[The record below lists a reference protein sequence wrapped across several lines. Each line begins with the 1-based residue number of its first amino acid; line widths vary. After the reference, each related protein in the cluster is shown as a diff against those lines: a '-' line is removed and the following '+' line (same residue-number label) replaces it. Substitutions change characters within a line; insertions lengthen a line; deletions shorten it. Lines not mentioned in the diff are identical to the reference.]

1 MDSAAPG
8 LAPPAAT
15 VLAAGQPAPS
25 APASELDTL
34 RAELD
39 AMRDENAQLLLR
51 LHQVQEEL
59 EDDYRQLGGHARGPG
74 AAGAVRGSAQL
85 IDLQDQG
92 SHRHLDFEVR
102 LDSAADGGTTKLRVR
117 LLSHLNRPGLGLL
130 ARRSGERPLST
141 WQPTGLED
149 RREFMLLIPADDPGQ
164 ALLRRMGSTDWRRV
178 EDLSRLICRHVCSDD
193 WALGAHWQATAAR
206 LCRQLADLPA
216 RWRYDDLLVSR
227 DEPDGPPAL
236 DLHFVGAT
244 FGERRLDDVRLRW
257 RLPDAERR
265 PAGGSLHWRAPERAQ
280 ALALG
285 TWPTDA
291 DGNLADA
298 FELPVGDGSP
308 SGRRQRWARLS
319 PVERELILAL
329 LDALPAAAE
338 RALELQLPQ
347 GLDPAALRRCALG
360 WHKEAR
366 RDVLALRLRGAARRL
381 LRRDPP
387 GPGHAAA

>member
-1 MDSAAPG
+1 MESATPG
-8 LAPPAAT
+8 VQPPAAT
-15 VLAAGQPAPS
+15 GAAAAPS
-25 APASELDTL
+25 APAACASEADAL

-39 AMRDENAQLLLR
+39 ATREENAQLLLR
-51 LHQVQEEL
+51 LHEVQEEL
-59 EDDYRQLGGHARGPG
+59 ENDYRQLGGGARLPG
-74 AAGAVRGSAQL
+74 SAGAIRGSAQL

-102 LDSAADGGTTKLRVR
+102 MDSAVDGGTKKLRVR

-141 WQPTGLED
+141 WQAMGLED
-149 RREFMLLIPADDPGQ
+149 RREFMLLIPADDAGQ
-164 ALLRRMGSTDWRRV
+164 ALLRRMGSTDWRCV
-178 EDLSRLICRHVCSDD
+178 EDLARLICQHVCSDD

-216 RWRYDDLLVSR
+216 RWRYDDLLVGR
-227 DEPDGPPAL
+227 DEPGGPTAL
-236 DLHFVGAT
+236 DLHFVGAS

-265 PAGGSLHWRAPERAQ
+265 QAGGSLHWLVPERAE

-285 TWPTDA
+285 TWPAGA
-291 DGNLADA
+291 DGNLADSFA
-298 FELPVGDGSP
+298 LPVGDG
-308 SGRRQRWARLS
+308 GVRDRRRRWAQLS
-319 PVERELILAL
+319 PAERELILAL

-338 RALELQLPQ
+338 RALESQLPQ
-347 GLDPAALRRCALG
+347 GMAAATLRRCALD
-360 WHKEAR
+360 WHKDAR

-387 GPGHAAA
+387 GPGHAA